1 MLVKLTVRSIMN
13 LGLWGRLCE
22 YKGWD
27 KLIVRE
33 GLISPDSEV
42 EFDDEFLKKDEVPID
57 ELKVYLFN
65 VDTEEAKYCG
75 TLLAR
80 DLDDAKIRVGMIH
93 NVSKIAT
100 VQEITK
106 EQLYNMKNRHM
117 VLARIPNSSI

>member
-33 GLISPDSEV
+33 GLISLDSEV
-42 EFDDEFLKKDEVPID
+42 EFDDEFLKKDVVPID
-57 ELKVYLFN
+57 KLKLFLFN
-65 VDTEEAKYCG
+65 IDTEDAKYCG

-80 DLDDAKIRVGMIH
+80 DWEDAKIRIGMIH
-93 NVSKIAT
+93 NVTKINT
-100 VQEITK
+100 IQEITK
-106 EQLYNMKNRHM
+106 EQLYNTKNKHM
-117 VLARIPNSSI
+117 VLARIPVK

>member
-33 GLISPDSEV
+33 GLISLDSEV
-42 EFDDEFLKKDEVPID
+42 EFDDEFLKKDVVPID
-57 ELKVYLFN
+57 KLKIFLFN
-65 VDTEEAKYCG
+65 IDTEDAKYCG

-80 DLDDAKIRVGMIH
+80 DWEDAKIRIGMIH
-93 NVSKIAT
+93 NVTKINSI
-100 VQEITK
+100 QEITK
-106 EQLYNMKNRHM
+106 EQLYNTKNKHM
-117 VLARIPNSSI
+117 VLARIPVK